1 MPVLFKSLKHNE
13 NLSVYFYSTEIYM
26 YQVLKTIYKHVHWII
41 LHIFSKNEL
50 IFFFYLLFFT
60 QCIAL
65 CYKDLNTSEIYK

>member
-50 IFFFYLLFFT
+50 IFFLIYSFLLNVLLSV
-60 QCIAL
+60 I
-65 CYKDLNTSEIYK
+65 KI